1 MLDLSKLQTAGIIPQ
16 AATWTAL
23 AVSYQGQEGDLV
35 ALANSYDSL
44 EKYGLQSPFDCS
56 WPRVGR
62 AASGMLDTNT
72 NSLIAVGKPEGASPP
87 RRELELITKA
97 AVTTFA
103 LAVSLPGPILD
114 RCGPD

>member
-44 EKYGLQSPFDCS
+44 EKYGLQSPFS
-56 WPRVGR
+56 SQL
-62 AASGMLDTNT
+62 AASWKGGIWHADTNT
-72 NSLIAVGKPEGASPP
+72 NSLIAVGNGGSKP
-87 RRELELITKA
+87 TKA
-97 AVTTFA
+97 RVGINYEGGSYD
-103 LAVSLPGPILD
+103 LRSAVSLPGNSS
-114 RCGPD
+114 G